1 MWMQNTMSWKE
12 QMLPFRTKLYFTM
25 QLFLSD
31 LTIQNNEHFRAEKH
45 CNRTGTGS
53 CYIHPGRITDE
64 VQILLM
70 AIKGKFK
77 VIIQNK

>member
-1 MWMQNTMSWKE
+1 
-12 QMLPFRTKLYFTM
+12 MLPFRTKLYSTM

-31 LTIQNNEHFRAEKH
+31 LASQNNEHCRAEKP

-53 CYIHPGRITDE
+53 CYIHPGRIMNE

-70 AIKGKFK
+70 A
-77 VIIQNK
+77 

>member
-1 MWMQNTMSWKE
+1 
-12 QMLPFRTKLYFTM
+12 MLPFRTKFYSTT

-31 LTIQNNEHFRAEKH
+31 LASQNNEHCRTEKY

-53 CYIHPGRITDE
+53 CYIHPGRIMNE

-70 AIKGKFK
+70 T
-77 VIIQNK
+77 